1 MKEKLTNNIKQNIMI
16 GRIYSEA
23 VYSGVYNNIVL
34 MACEK

>member
-1 MKEKLTNNIKQNIMI
+1 MI

-34 MACEK
+34 MACEKIEIFHTSFLCYKI

>member
-1 MKEKLTNNIKQNIMI
+1 MI

>member
-1 MKEKLTNNIKQNIMI
+1 MI

-34 MACEK
+34 FSLHSSSKKLIEKH

>member
-1 MKEKLTNNIKQNIMI
+1 MI

-34 MACEK
+34 MACGK